1 MSDNKPKSVFSEQT
15 TPVLESSAVAADENV
30 KEALN
35 EFRDELHKN
44 VSSVLSTG
52 DVDEHIKKVIG
63 IDSEDMKK
71 VQLLAN
77 VGIMQGADSLSR
89 MIGKRVDIAIPEVRM
104 LPIEKIPASL
114 GKVDDVYAG
123 IYMSLS
129 GDVHGTILLSM
140 PNDSVCSLI
149 DDLYGFDTGKTKEIN
164 DDAISALKEITNIVG
179 SSVVNAFSE
188 KTGLVIMP
196 SVPAMVNDYIQSIL
210 DSILVL
216 HNMKNDYALIMD
228 TVFYYEDDRI
238 MANLLILPDS
248 ESLKTLVSNLR
259 NE

>member
-1 MSDNKPKSVFSEQT
+1 
-15 TPVLESSAVAADENV
+15 
-30 KEALN
+30 
-35 EFRDELHKN
+35 
-44 VSSVLSTG
+44 
-52 DVDEHIKKVIG
+52 
-63 IDSEDMKK
+63 
-71 VQLLAN
+71 
-77 VGIMQGADSLSR
+77 
-89 MIGKRVDIAIPEVRM
+89 
-104 LPIEKIPASL
+104 
-114 GKVDDVYAG
+114 
-123 IYMSLS
+123 
-129 GDVHGTILLSM
+129 
-140 PNDSVCSLI
+140 LI

-216 HNMKNDYALIMD
+216 HNMKNEYALIMD